1 VSSALVVMFGL
12 PGAGKSY
19 VARRFAAL
27 HGVHF
32 HEGDDDLPAD
42 MREAI
47 DHAAK
52 VTPDMRDRFVDAMVS
67 SVKRLLAQHGR
78 VVLAQTFLKA
88 QHRARFLAAFPSA
101 EFVLVAAPGELRE
114 WRLQHRHHQPLE
126 PAYARAMTGLF
137 DAPPSGVRVITN
149 DGDAAALDAQLL
161 SPTLSS
167 GEERE

>member
-1 VSSALVVMFGL
+1 MSAALVVMFGL

-32 HEGDDDLPAD
+32 HDGDDDLPGD

-52 VTPDMRDRFVDAMVS
+52 VTPDMRDRFVDAMIA
-67 SVKRLLAQHGR
+67 SVRALAAKHAH
-78 VVLAQTFLKA
+78 VVLAQTFLKQ
-88 QHRARFLAAFPSA
+88 QHRERFLSAFPHA
-101 EFVLVAAPGELRE
+101 QFVLVAAPSELRE
-114 WRLQHRHHQPLE
+114 RRLQNRHHQPLE

-137 DAPPSGVRVITN
+137 DAAPSGVRVITN
-149 DGDAAALDAQLL
+149 DGQADALDAQLR
-161 SPTLSS
+161 TLAA
-167 GEERE
+167 E

>member
-1 VSSALVVMFGL
+1 MFGL

-32 HEGDDDLPAD
+32 HDGDDDLPAD

-52 VTPDMRDRFVDAMVS
+52 VTPDMRDRFVDAMVA
-67 SVKRLLAQHGR
+67 SVKSLLARHAR
-78 VVLAQTFLKA
+78 VVLAQTFLKQ
-88 QHRARFLAAFPSA
+88 QHRARFLAAFPFA
-101 EFVLVAAPGELRE
+101 EFVLVAAPSELRE

-137 DAPPSGVRVITN
+137 DPPPSGVRIVTN
-149 DGDAAALDAQLL
+149 DGDAAALDAQLHSL
-161 SPTLSS
+161 SPRG
-167 GEERE
+167 GEG